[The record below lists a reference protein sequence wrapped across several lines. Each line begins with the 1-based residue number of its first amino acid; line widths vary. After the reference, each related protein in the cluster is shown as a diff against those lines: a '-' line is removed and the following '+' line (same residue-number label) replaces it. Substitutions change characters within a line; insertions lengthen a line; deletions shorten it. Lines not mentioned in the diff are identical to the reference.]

1 MKHVLVLA
9 LRYLRFNKIKTVI
22 LVFSIAVAVFL
33 PLAVNLLVRDY
44 QRDLLA
50 RANATALVAGAPGSR
65 LDLVLHALYFRG
77 KSSHDLA
84 MADVSVINGSGLAL
98 GIPILN
104 KHEARG
110 LPIVGTSL
118 EYFDFRGLRV
128 ADGTGITRL
137 GDCLLGAT
145 AAAKLG
151 LRPGDKLMSDPEN
164 VFDLAG
170 SYPIN
175 MHVKGILA
183 PTGTADDG
191 AVFVDIKTE
200 WLIMGIMHGH
210 EDVAKADPSLLLGRD
225 ASNIVASAALLPYQ
239 EVTSSNAA
247 SFHWHGDPATFPVSA
262 IIVAPHDDE
271 SSAIL
276 RGRYQDPKAT
286 VQLLVPKQ
294 VVAETLDLVFRVK
307 HFFDAQALLVG
318 VTTVLLLALV
328 VLLSLRLRRGE
339 METMFKI
346 GCARWMIF
354 SMQATEIVIVVA
366 VGVAIAG
373 GLSWIVLRELGL
385 SGSRTDVASAPTSA
399 PVSNAKK
406 RVAVVNY
413 PLQYFT
419 KRIAGDQVNIF
430 FPVPQDEDPA
440 FWKPQDKDIVN
451 YQQVDVILLNGAE
464 YEKWLPAAV
473 LPLTKQVITSQAFMD
488 RYVTNGEVITHSH
501 GPQGMHSHGLIDF
514 NTWMDPQQ
522 AALQA
527 QSIRDE
533 LVRLVPS
540 AAKEFDANLAALQ
553 KELGNLDT
561 TLATVSLR
569 LGKEPLL
576 GSHPV
581 YQYTARRY
589 GWDLRSVHWEPDE
602 MPSEEEWKKLVA
614 LHEKHP
620 AKLMIWEETPLPA
633 VIERL
638 RKMGIEP
645 VAFETCASAPT
656 SGDYMS
662 AMYANAKRLDAA
674 LVQVAA
680 AQRDNSAA
688 RGGQPLSP

>member
-9 LRYLRFNKIKTVI
+9 LRYLRFNKVKTAI

-50 RANATALVAGAPGSR
+50 RATATPLVAGAPGSR

-77 KSSHDLA
+77 QSAHDLA
-84 MADVSVINGSGLAL
+84 MADVNAINESGLAMGL
-98 GIPILN
+98 PILN

-128 ADGTGITRL
+128 VDGAGITRL

-151 LRPGDKLMSDPEN
+151 LHPGDKLMSDPEN

-191 AVFVDIKTE
+191 AVFADIKTE

-210 EDVAKADPSLLLGRD
+210 QDVEKADPSLLLGRD
-225 ASNIVASAALLPYQ
+225 ATNNIVASAALLPYQ
-239 EVTSSNAA
+239 EVTESNAA
-247 SFHWHGDPATFPVSA
+247 SFHMHGDPATFPVSA
-262 IIVAPHDDE
+262 IIVVPHDDE

-307 HFFDAQALLVG
+307 HFFDAQSLLVG

-373 GLSWIVLRELGL
+373 GLSWVVLHELGL
-385 SGSRTDVASAPTSA
+385 SGSRAANVTPATASVPVAG
-399 PVSNAKK
+399 NAKK

-419 KRIAGDQVNIF
+419 ERIAGDRVDIF

-451 YQQVDVILLNGAE
+451 YQQADVILLNGAE
-464 YEKWLPAAV
+464 YEKWLPAAI
-473 LPLTKQVITSQAFMD
+473 LPLTKQVITSQVFMD

-501 GPQGMHSHGLIDF
+501 GPQGMHSHGLLDF

-527 QSIRDE
+527 QSVHNE

-540 AAKEFDANLAALQ
+540 ATKEFDTNLAALQ
-553 KELGNLDT
+553 KDLADLDA
-561 TLATVSLR
+561 TLAAVSSH

-602 MPSEEEWKKLVA
+602 MPSEQEWQKLVA

-620 AKLMIWEETPLPA
+620 AKVMIWEEAPLPA
-633 VIERL
+633 VTERL

-645 VAFETCASAPT
+645 VAFETCANAPAT
-656 SGDYMS
+656 GDYLS
-662 AMYANAKRLDAA
+662 AMYANAKRLDATLA
-674 LVQVAA
+674 LVASEQN
-680 AQRDNSAA
+680 NSA
-688 RGGQPLSP
+688 RK